1 MYKVKIFGAGS
12 IGNHLSNAAR
22 HLGWQVVVCDLE
34 KDALVRM
41 KEDIYPSRYGSW
53 DTEIELYT
61 VDEAPQGGFDLI
73 CVGTPPDTHLAA
85 AMQALEENPRALQIE
100 KPLCPPSLEGAQ
112 ALFEA
117 AREQNVDVFVG
128 YDHVV
133 GKATKKVEALL
144 NEAAIGEVQTLDVEF
159 REHWGGIFAAHHWL
173 SGPEDSYLGF
183 WERGGGS
190 SGEHS
195 HALNLWQHLAH
206 CIGAGRVNRVSAT
219 MRLVTQG
226 QAVYDDL
233 CFMTLQTEAGLAG
246 RVVQDVVTVP
256 PKKKAKIQGTAG
268 AIEWING
275 YDAGGDAGILNRED
289 GSQELYHIPKTRSDD
304 FIEELKHIQAQLE
317 GDTAASMRLE
327 RGLDTML
334 VIAGAHLS
342 SQKGVGVDID
352 YTTSYTMDALKTGV
366 PISY

>member
-1 MYKVKIFGAGS
+1 MYRVKIFGAGS
-12 IGNHLSNAAR
+12 IGNHMANAAR
-22 HLGWQVVVCDLE
+22 HLGWRVLVCDLSE
-34 KDALVRM
+34 EALVRM
-41 KEDIYPSRYGSW
+41 KNDIYPSRYGAW

-61 VDEAPQGGFDLI
+61 VDEAPRGGFDVI
-73 CVGTPPDTHLAA
+73 CVGTPPDTHLLA
-85 AMQALEENPRALQIE
+85 AMQALEEKPRILQIE
-100 KPLCPPSLEGAQ
+100 KPLCPPSLNGAQ
-112 ALFEA
+112 ALYES
-117 AREQNVDVFVG
+117 ARDQGVDVFVG

-133 GKATKKVEALL
+133 GKATQKVEALL
-144 NEAAIGEVQTLDVEF
+144 KEGVIGEIQTLDVEF

-183 WERGGGS
+183 WERGGGA

-206 CIGAGRVNRVSAT
+206 CVGAGRVSRVSAT

-233 CFMTLQTEAGLAG
+233 CFMTLQTESGLAG

-256 PKKKAKIQGTAG
+256 AQKKAKIQGTTG

-275 YDAGGDAGILNRED
+275 YDDGGDAVILSRED
-289 GSQELYHIPKTRSDD
+289 GSQELFQIPKIRPDD
-304 FIEELKHIQAQLE
+304 FIEELKHIQGQLE
-317 GDTAASMRLE
+317 GEGAPSMRLE

-342 SQKGVGVDID
+342 SQEGVGVDID
-352 YTTSYTMDALKTGV
+352 YTQSYTTDALKTSV
-366 PISY
+366 PI